1 MPAVY
6 HAIAIIG
13 AIVLVISGLSHVLH
27 RSPFQE
33 TVVALFAGIVAGP
46 YGLGWLDLETLG
58 DPIPILLEA
67 ARLTVAVNL
76 MGTALRLTRQDLRAL
91 AVPAALLLTL
101 GMVLMAGASSL
112 VAWVVLGVSP
122 LVAALIGT
130 SLTSTDPVVSSAIVS
145 GKLAQADLPRRVRSG
160 LSLEAG
166 ANDGLAYPLVMLP
179 VAFVLHA
186 QPWHVWL
193 VQDVLIDVV
202 GGALFGAAVGVA
214 AASLLRWADRHGAIG
229 RMSFLAY
236 TVALSLLILGLAR
249 VLKLD
254 GLLSVFTG
262 GLAYS
267 LIASVRVKSKEE
279 NVQEAVGSLFTLP
292 LFVLLGAALPW
303 AAWQEQGWLMAA
315 LALAVLL
322 LRRLPMWL
330 ALWPVLRRTYTPR
343 DGLFLGWFGPIGVA
357 PLFYAAHVTHE
368 TGQHAVWPAATAVIT
383 ASILVHGMT
392 AAPFTRW
399 YGRRRRG

>member
-1 MPAVY
+1 MPEVY

-13 AIVLVISGLSHVLH
+13 TIVLVISGMSRILH
-27 RSPFQE
+27 RSPLQE
-33 TVVALFAGIVAGP
+33 TVVALLAGVVVGP
-46 YGLGWLDLETLG
+46 QLLGWLDLATLG
-58 DPIPILLEA
+58 EPIPILIEA

-76 MGTALRLTRQDLRAL
+76 MGTALRLTHHDLRAL
-91 AVPAALLLTL
+91 AVPVGLLLTL
-101 GMVLMAGASSL
+101 GMVLMAGFSSL

-145 GKLAQADLPRRVRSG
+145 GKLAEGDLPRRVRSG

-179 VAFVLHA
+179 VAFA
-186 QPWHVWL
+186 MSADPWQTWL
-193 VQDVLIDVV
+193 IQDVAIDVV
-202 GGALFGAAVGVA
+202 GGAVFGAVIGA
-214 AASLLRWADRHGAIG
+214 AAALLLSWAERHAAIG

-236 TVALSLLILGLAR
+236 TVALALLILGLAR

-267 LIASVRVKSKEE
+267 LMASVRMKSKEE

-292 LFVLLGAALPW
+292 LFVLFGAALPW
-303 AAWQEQGWLMAA
+303 AEWQDQGWTMVA
-315 LALAVLL
+315 LALGVLL

-368 TGQHAVWPAATAVIT
+368 TGHHAVWPAATAVIA
-383 ASILVHGMT
+383 ASILAHGMS
-392 AAPFTRW
+392 AAPLTRW
-399 YGRRRRG
+399 YGQKRRG